1 MGAARSGWSMLHQ
14 SAFLLALRNAS
25 PGTECAS
32 RTSVPHF
39 LVDRPFAVVWLYISW
54 LPRWRDSFRALGG
67 SLFGVPS
74 TDRGSRLRDMSNFC
88 CLPGRAGGTPML
100 VSARLLAAIL
110 RRPLWSCERILTK
123 CQRGCDRTLPSA
135 SPVLAPSGVS
145 SLFHVRHLRRVDVVA
160 HRTLRPLTHPAVSD
174 RVLLSAGNQAP
185 PWRFPCHCATITCRE
200 RIICM
205 KALDRNSKPPN
216 SRTVLVLD
224 DDVLV
229 RMPVVQFLRDCG
241 YRVVEAASTDEAMA
255 IFQKTNFHVDVVL
268 SEIDIPGSINGFGFA
283 QRARSVRPELKILL
297 AGTPERTVRNAAEL
311 CEVGPTLKRPYDH
324 KLVLVRIKRLLAARA
339 QQGRR

>member
-1 MGAARSGWSMLHQ
+1 MTPAPG
-14 SAFLLALRNAS
+14 LR
-25 PGTECAS
+25 
-32 RTSVPHF
+32 
-39 LVDRPFAVVWLYISW
+39 W
-54 LPRWRDSFRALGG
+54 
-67 SLFGVPS
+67 
-74 TDRGSRLRDMSNFC
+74 
-88 CLPGRAGGTPML
+88 
-100 VSARLLAAIL
+100 
-110 RRPLWSCERILTK
+110 
-123 CQRGCDRTLPSA
+123 
-135 SPVLAPSGVS
+135 
-145 SLFHVRHLRRVDVVA
+145 VDVVA

-185 PWRFPCHCATITCRE
+185 HWRFPCHCATITCRE
-200 RIICM
+200 RPICM

-268 SEIDIPGSINGFGFA
+268 GEIDIPGSMNGFGFA
-283 QRARSVRPELKILL
+283 QWARSVRPELKILL

-311 CEVGPTLKRPYDH
+311 CEIGPTLKRPYDH
-324 KLVLVRIKRLLAARA
+324 KLVLDRIKPLLAALGVAERVDLDRSRCARVGVGPCRMARVVVKNGKLVRRA
-339 QQGRR
+339 APRMPKGGAT